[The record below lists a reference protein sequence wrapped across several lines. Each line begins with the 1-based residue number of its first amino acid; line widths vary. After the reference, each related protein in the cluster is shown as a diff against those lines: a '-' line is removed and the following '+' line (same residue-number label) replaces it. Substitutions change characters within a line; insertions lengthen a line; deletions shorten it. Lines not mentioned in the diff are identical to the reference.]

1 MPYDI
6 SRNITLDLTS
16 SSQKA
21 IDCTNFTYFV
31 AKNSM
36 QILITDLAFY
46 SHDLHIIVWYLRI
59 TVSVI
64 LMSRHNHNTYI
75 SGLLMLNTS

>member
-21 IDCTNFTYFV
+21 INCTNSNSFV

-36 QILITDLAFY
+36 QILIVDLAFY
-46 SHDLHIIVWYLRI
+46 SHDLHIIVWYLQI
-59 TVSVI
+59 TVSLI
-64 LMSRHNHNTYI
+64 LISRHNHNTYL